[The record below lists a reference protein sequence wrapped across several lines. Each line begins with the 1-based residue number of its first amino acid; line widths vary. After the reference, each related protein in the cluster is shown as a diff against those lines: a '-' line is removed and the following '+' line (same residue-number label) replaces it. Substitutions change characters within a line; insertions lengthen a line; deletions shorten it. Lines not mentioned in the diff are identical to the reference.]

1 LTDRPRPDG
10 VARDTATVDADDDDE
25 QL

>member
-1 LTDRPRPDG
+1 MTDTPRPDG
-10 VARDTATVDADDDDE
+10 VARDTATVDAEDDDE